1 MSKYSDAF
9 KLKVVESYL
18 SGKRGQRVASRE
30 FNVSRSQ
37 LRSWVSAYRHHGSP
51 GLASSKSQTHY
62 SADFKLSVMVYRRRH
77 HLSLLEAAKHF
88 NIPSLSTRY
97 VWEQRY
103 NHEGTDA
110 FIDRRESTRMKKSP
124 ENPYVTN
131 KPAEEMTPEE
141 LIRELQYLR
150 TENAYLKKLD
160 ALIQQQQLTQKTK
173 QK

>member
-1 MSKYSDAF
+1 MSKYSKQF

-18 SGKRGQRVASRE
+18 SGKQGQLVASRE
-30 FNVSRSQ
+30 LNVSRSQ
-37 LRSWVSAYRHHGSP
+37 LRNWVSAYQHHGTS
-51 GLASSKSQTHY
+51 GLESSKSQTHY

-77 HLSLLEAAKHF
+77 NLSLLEAAKHF
-88 NIPSLSTRY
+88 NIPSLSTLY

-103 NHEGTDA
+103 NQDNNTA
-110 FIDRRESTRMKKSP
+110 FIHRPECTRMKRTPK
-124 ENPYVTN
+124 NPYVTD

-160 ALIQQQQLTQKTK
+160 ALIQQKQLTQKTK

>member
-1 MSKYSDAF
+1 MSKYTNEF
-9 KLKVVESYL
+9 KLKVVKSYL
-18 SGKRGQRVASRE
+18 SGKQGQLSVSKAL
-30 FNVSRSQ
+30 NVSRSQ
-37 LRSWVSAYRHHGSP
+37 LRNWVSAYRHHGSS

-62 SADFKLSVMVYRRRH
+62 SADFKLSVMVYRRQY

-88 NIPSLSTRY
+88 NIPSLSTLY

-110 FIDRRESTRMKKSP
+110 FIDRRERTKMKKSP

-160 ALIQQQQLTQKTK
+160 ALIQQKQLTQKTK